1 MMLKKFGSVPT
12 FTLHAHVTLFR
23 VQRVPEHHRGLT
35 VGGIHLN
42 HPGGLVWR
50 YDLPDEPTA
59 YFAQS
64 PTTACYEALCRR
76 DKRWVSLSEIK
87 RRELLVMTTTAAIQ
101 LLDLR
106 SAAMEWPVLQS
117 QAFSFTQGVAL
128 EARDAGYK
136 GLIYPSAQQLGGDC
150 IALFSGALSDQSLV
164 AREQLI
170 DPGSQELH
178 LACAQALERSGLF
191 LAP

>member
-1 MMLKKFGSVPT
+1 MLNKLASVPT

-23 VQRVPEHHRGLT
+23 VQRVPQHHRGLT
-35 VGGIHLN
+35 VGCLHLN

-50 YDLPDEPTA
+50 YDLPDEATA

-76 DKRWVSLSEIK
+76 DKPWVSLDEIK
-87 RRELLVMTTTAAIQ
+87 RRELLVMTTTAATQ

-117 QAFSFTQGVAL
+117 QVFSFTQGVAL
-128 EARDAGYK
+128 EAREAGYK

-150 IALFSGALSDQSLV
+150 IALFPGAFSDQRLL
-164 AREQLI
+164 AREPLL
-170 DPGSQELH
+170 DPGGQTLH
-178 LACAQALERSGLF
+178 IAFEQALERSGLF